1 MRLPKGFHEQSCKKF
16 GGSIF
21 LGDAVVDEGLW
32 EDVHGHVELGPGL
45 VAQLITRKVH
55 EVARHTLPI
64 AR

>member
-1 MRLPKGFHEQSCKKF
+1 MQKGFDEQSRKKF

-21 LGDAVVDEGLW
+21 LGDAVVDEGLR

-45 VAQLITRKVH
+45 VAQLVTGEVH

-64 AR
+64 AD